1 MRNRKS
7 EMIASE
13 CGRQSKHGRND
24 GAQDQ
29 RLYHCEC
36 DLGDC
41 QHHAASGDGNKRRA
55 EYAGTRMVGPNASV
69 ERHEVCGV
77 LGYVALARR
86 VFLWSPIAGFLRH
99 IF

>member
-55 EYAGTRMVGPNASV
+55 DYAGAIMVGPNASI
-69 ERHEVCGV
+69 ERHELCGV
-77 LGYVALARR
+77 LGYVAHEQIDAASAQIWEPRATYR
-86 VFLWSPIAGFLRH
+86 
-99 IF
+99 